1 MGLLGVIPLFTPVSV
16 LAGASIA
23 IPAIYKLLTSKEN
36 AESVDQESVNE
47 LHDYIAR
54 HSLTKEEALEKG
66 FKFPPGHPK
75 VGGTYVP
82 HPLSSYPHSLKR
94 DLYIPE
100 HVFDEILFEEREAEL
115 LTLLVKLGAT
125 EVEISKNV
133 NFSFLEK
140 NKLNIG
146 ANVNGVGS
154 SSLSGEKDIENE
166 NNANNTRTFLLKG
179 KPWGDESKID
189 KNEFAWLQFEPSWNA
204 LVTAREIGGCTCAS
218 LEIKEASKYTSNKN
232 LAMQLQ
238 ASIYSGQW
246 CRWFISARFA
256 GNIILCKSTVF
267 LDSSVGY
274 NKRSALHP
282 TFIFFLA
289 LPYSGVFHGSHF
301 TLTSSIPSYISNKD
315 SIAAPFWPL
324 PSAPSIY
331 WPTSYYLFFSHID
344 KNNDQKDPQIKQSVA
359 HFPTIYFNRRI
370 INSLTQIEL
379 LIIYN

>member
-1 MGLLGVIPLFTPVSV
+1 MDLIIISEKSFKKNHPNFIISGREDLNPPQKENQKKTAITSGITSTIAGSAAGGATLSSLGLLGVIPLFTPVSV

-125 EVEISKNV
+125 EVQISKNV

-238 ASIYSGQW
+238 ASIYSANG
-246 CRWFISARFA
+246 A
-256 GNIILCKSTVF
+256 GGL
-267 LDSSVGY
+267 SV
-274 NKRSALHP
+274 RDLQE
-282 TFIFFLA
+282 
-289 LPYSGVFHGSHF
+289 
-301 TLTSSIPSYISNKD
+301 
-315 SIAAPFWPL
+315 
-324 PSAPSIY
+324 
-331 WPTSYYLFFSHID
+331 TSYSVKVQFS
-344 KNNDQKDPQIKQSVA
+344 
-359 HFPTIYFNRRI
+359 
-370 INSLTQIEL
+370 
-379 LIIYN
+379 